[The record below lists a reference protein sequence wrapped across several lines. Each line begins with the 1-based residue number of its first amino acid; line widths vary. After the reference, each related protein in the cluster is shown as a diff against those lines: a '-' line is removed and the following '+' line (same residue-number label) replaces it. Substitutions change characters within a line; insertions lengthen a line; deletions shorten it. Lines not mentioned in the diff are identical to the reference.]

1 MPEFNIPPRREGIY
15 IQMPKADLEMVLAM
29 LRNPANA
36 DKQGAGAL
44 FNTGSGRHGYSGYC
58 CLGAMQCAKTGGKVE
73 YRMGDG
79 RYRGMPTLQW
89 LNSVGWRFF
98 SVLGGETT
106 SPYLPAFTCG
116 AVRAN
121 DALGKTFA
129 EIADAIEA
137 CAEGY

>member
-1 MPEFNIPPRREGIY
+1 MPEFNIPPRKEGIY

-36 DKQGAGAL
+36 DKQGSGAL
-44 FNTGSGRHGYSGYC
+44 FTNGSGYC

-73 YRMGDG
+73 MSLSGLALYL
-79 RYRGMPTLQW
+79 PTMEW
-89 LNSVGWRFF
+89 LESVGWVFYNKEGYR
-98 SVLGGETT
+98 T
-106 SPYLPAFTCG
+106 SSPFLPKFNECADF
-116 AVRAN
+116 AN
-121 DALGKTFA
+121 DGLGKTFY